1 MIFVFLSAFSSV
13 FLAHMLKYAGHHR
26 MRELH
31 VYLVNYLVAG
41 IAAFLLS
48 DMPMSILFSQEAVGE
63 VAFGVFVGLLYM
75 SNLILM
81 GRSMTENGIGL
92 TVSVMRISLVIPVI
106 VSILVFSEQTS
117 TLRLVGLV
125 LAFAA
130 LAILFKP
137 SKVER
142 SSSALYYLLII
153 FLLTGIGDV
162 ALKVFQASGSP
173 IFDKWMFMGVVFTTC
188 TILCLGYIVFR
199 EKPIPSVEEIKI
211 GIFVGVPNL
220 AASIFILMGLE
231 LVPAS
236 IAFPTSNL
244 TIITAGTIL
253 GRLYWK
259 DVLTRRHYVVISLAI
274 VAIVLLTMDV

>member
-1 MIFVFLSAFSSV
+1 
-13 FLAHMLKYAGHHR
+13 
-26 MRELH
+26 MREMH
-31 VYLVNYLVAG
+31 VYLVNYLIAG
-41 IAAFLLS
+41 IAAFTLS
-48 DMPMSILFSQEAVGE
+48 EKSISIIFSVDAIGE
-63 VAFGVFVGLLYM
+63 VGFGIFVGLLYM

-106 VSILVFSEQTS
+106 VSIVVFSEQTS
-117 TLRLVGLV
+117 ALRIVGLI

-130 LAILFKP
+130 LGVLFKP

-162 ALKVFQASGSP
+162 SLKVFQASGSP

-188 TILCLGYIVFR
+188 TILCLGFIVFGK
-199 EKPIPSVEEIKI
+199 KPAPTIEEIKI
-211 GIFVGVPNL
+211 GVLVGVPNL

-253 GRLYWK
+253 GKLYWK
-259 DVLTRRHYVVISLAI
+259 DALTRRHYVVILLAI
-274 VAIVLLTMDV
+274 AAIVLLTMDV

>member
-1 MIFVFLSAFSSV
+1 
-13 FLAHMLKYAGHHR
+13 
-26 MRELH
+26 MREMH
-31 VYLVNYLVAG
+31 VYVVNYLVAG
-41 IAAFLLS
+41 IVAFLLS
-48 DMPMSILFSQEAVGE
+48 DMSISTIFRSESAGE
-63 VAFGVFVGLLYM
+63 VGFGVFVGLLYM
-75 SNLILM
+75 SNLIMM

-106 VSILVFSEQTS
+106 VSIVVFSEQTS
-117 TLRLVGLV
+117 TLRIVGLL

-130 LAILFKP
+130 LGVLFKP

-142 SSSALYYLLII
+142 SSTALYNLLII

-162 ALKVFQASGSP
+162 TLKVFQASGSP

-188 TILCLGYIVFR
+188 TILSLGFIVFR
-199 EKPIPSVEEIKI
+199 EKPIPSTEEIKV
-211 GIFVGVPNL
+211 GFFVGVPNL

-253 GRLYWK
+253 GKLYWK
-259 DVLTRRHYVVISLAI
+259 DVLTRRHYVVILLAI
-274 VAIVLLTMDV
+274 AAIVLLTMDV

>member
-1 MIFVFLSAFSSV
+1 
-13 FLAHMLKYAGHHR
+13 

-31 VYLVNYLVAG
+31 VYLINYLVAG
-41 IAAFLLS
+41 VAAFMLS
-48 DMPMSILFSQEAVGE
+48 DMPVSTIFSSESVGE
-63 VAFGVFVGLLYM
+63 LGFGVFVGLLYM

-81 GRSMTENGIGL
+81 GRSMNENGIGL

-106 VSILVFSEQTS
+106 VSIIVYSEQTS

-130 LAILFKP
+130 LGILFKP
-137 SKVER
+137 SKIER
-142 SSSALYYLLII
+142 SSSALYYLLLI

-162 ALKVFQASGSP
+162 SLKVFQASGNP
-173 IFDKWMFMGVVFTTC
+173 IFDKWLFMGVVFTTC
-188 TILCLGYIVFR
+188 TILCLMYILFR
-199 EKPIPSVEEIKI
+199 EKPIPTGEEVKV
-211 GIFVGVPNL
+211 GILVGVPNL
-220 AASIFILMGLE
+220 AASIFILIGLE

-244 TIITAGTIL
+244 TIITGGTIL

-259 DVLTRRHYVVISLAI
+259 DVLTRRHYIVISLAI
-274 VAIVLLTMDV
+274 AAIVLLTLDI